1 MSSDE
6 KAESLNNSPLGDGGI
21 AVIAD
26 DFTGAAEL
34 AGISLSFGL
43 TVELCVDEVKYK
55 NADVLVVSTDS
66 RSLNKETALQKAED
80 VIKDVLQLQP
90 SFVYK
95 KIDSV
100 LRGYVV
106 DELKLQMQLMDK
118 QRAIVMP
125 ANPTLGRTIKNG
137 EYFINGV
144 KINETS
150 FANDPE
156 FPVRSSLV
164 SEILKNEVEV
174 IKVNEELPKEGIVVG
189 EVDKQEDYNAW
200 VEKLD
205 GNWVLAGAGDFFTAL
220 LSKKYA
226 AVKLPEPQ
234 LQKPFLYVCGTAF
247 NERKAAIKKIQEA
260 KQCVCYLKN
269 DNGETV
275 LNSAIEIIKNKQ
287 QLILAFDDEIIFS
300 ATAPELRSRMAAITK
315 QLIEKAAVRELFIEG
330 GSTAAAILQELNI
343 KMLEPVN
350 ELSRGVV
357 RMKSEN
363 LFITV
368 KPGSYELPVEI
379 KRLFTI

>member
-1 MSSDE
+1 MSSKE
-6 KAESLNNSPLGDGGI
+6 KAESSANPPLGDGGI
-21 AVIAD
+21 VIIAD

-34 AGISLSFGL
+34 AGISLRFGL

-66 RSLNKETALQKAED
+66 RSLIKEAALQKTED

-90 SFVYK
+90 SFIYK

-106 DELKLQMQLMDK
+106 DELKLQMQLVNK

-125 ANPTLGRTIKNG
+125 ANPTLGRTIKKG
-137 EYFINGV
+137 EYYINGI
-144 KINETS
+144 KINETG
-150 FANDPE
+150 FVNDPE
-156 FPVRSSLV
+156 FPISSSLIRK
-164 SEILKNEVEV
+164 ILKNEVQV

-189 EVDKQEDYNAW
+189 EAEKPEDYNEWA
-200 VEKLD
+200 KRLD
-205 GNWVLAGAGDFFTAL
+205 KSWVLAGAGDFFTAL
-220 LSKKYA
+220 LSKNYP
-226 AVKLPEPQ
+226 AVNLAEPQ

-247 NERKAAIKKIQEA
+247 NERKTAIKKIQETT
-260 KQCVCYLKN
+260 QCVCYLKN
-269 DNGETV
+269 DNDGIV

-287 QLILAFDDEIIFS
+287 QLILAFDDEINFS
-300 ATAPELRSRMAAITK
+300 LTAVELRIKMAALAK
-315 QLIEKAAVRELFIEG
+315 AVIEKAAVKELFIEG

-343 KMLEPVN
+343 TLLEPVN

-357 RMKSEN
+357 RMKSED

-368 KPGSYELPVEI
+368 KPGSYEMPNEI
-379 KRLFTI
+379 IKLFS